1 MWISLLIV
9 AFLWSLSLQFRD
21 TEANEK
27 VCVLN
32 LWYFLFF
39 SLKNRKFR
47 RGKPPYFAVDVKF
60 ALFEKMFPKWDV
72 SVYSVAVYCNSAPVT
87 CYANFSQAIKNE
99 WFALRPIAS
108 RRRRFF
114 DFGMNQKCDAK
125 TFDKVREFSH
135 YWSECRC
142 VLKHLWERFT
152 LLR

>member
-9 AFLWSLSLQFRD
+9 AFLWSLLLQFGD

-32 LWYFLFF
+32 LWFFFLFVKEPKI
-39 SLKNRKFR
+39 SLGETSLLCSWCYLRKCSR
-47 RGKPPYFAVDVKF
+47 N
-60 ALFEKMFPKWDV
+60 V
-72 SVYSVAVYCNSAPVT
+72 SVYSVVVYCNSAPVT

-99 WFALRPIAS
+99 WFTLRAIAS

-114 DFGMNQKCDAK
+114 DFGMIQKCDAK

-135 YWSECRC
+135 YWGECRC